1 MRLILS
7 DTDTRIL
14 EHSRAPVEQILLEQG
29 INPHDV
35 IISRNGKLI
44 SEDTVI
50 EAGDEIRVIRIAH
63 GG

>member
-1 MRLILS
+1 MRLLLP
-7 DTDTRIL
+7 DNVTRIF
-14 EHSRAPVEQILLEQG
+14 EHSRAPAEQILLEQG
-29 INPHDV
+29 INPLDV

>member
-7 DTDTRIL
+7 DTDIRIL

-29 INPHDV
+29 INPLDV

-50 EAGDEIRVIRIAH
+50 EAGDEIRIIRIAH